1 MITIRPANDRGA
13 TLLAWLDSRHS
24 FSFGE
29 YFDPEHMRFR
39 SLRVI
44 NDDRIAPSGGFGM
57 HPHREMEIVTVV
69 FSGALEHRDSLG
81 HGEILRPGE
90 VQRMSA
96 GTGIRH
102 SEFNPSATEPVHLLQ
117 IWIEPREAGLKP
129 EYAQRAFPLEANR
142 NRPTLVVSADG
153 RDESLRIRQDADL
166 FVIRL
171 DAGRD
176 LTQALRPG
184 RHAWLQVVRGE
195 LVVNGLRIGRGDGL
209 AASDEAQLDI
219 RATSDAEVLL
229 FDLA

>member
-1 MITIRPANDRGA
+1 MITIRPANDRG
-13 TLLAWLDSRHS
+13 TTQLAWLDSRHS

-29 YFDPEHMRFR
+29 YFDPQHMQFR

-102 SEFNPSATEPVHLLQ
+102 SEFNPSSTEPVHLLQ
-117 IWIEPREAGLKP
+117 IWIEPSTTGRKP
-129 EYAQRAFPLEANR
+129 EYAQRAFPFAENR
-142 NRPTLVVSADG
+142 NRPTLVVSGDG
-153 RDESLRIRQDADL
+153 RDESISIRQDADL
-166 FVIRL
+166 FAVRL
-171 DAGRD
+171 DAGRN
-176 LTQALRPG
+176 LTHALRRG
-184 RHAWLQVVRGE
+184 RHAWLQLVQGE
-195 LVVNGLRIGRGDGL
+195 LVVNGMRIGPGDGL
-209 AASDEAQLDI
+209 SASDESSLEIA
-219 RATSDAEVLL
+219 AKSDAEFLL